1 MHNTLGNLIE
11 RWRATYPKRADGGWW
26 ALAGFRFQTLRFLS
40 EYFAKISES
49 RGLFQ
54 SAKGV
59 LIEQLS
65 DISIPHEDSVIRLV
79 QAKRT
84 LTQQALISAV
94 VEAYC
99 IGSVCSKEELEK
111 IIFQV
116 VCEKNAGASLAG
128 VDGESVQAEIS
139 KVKTPLVWSVEL
151 YNAVIGRFAGEL
163 AITERSNDFADIHVL
178 FANERIA
185 EPQALLDQCL
195 GIVLGAAEG
204 GALDGRDKIP
214 LLLFD
219 AFFKAPRLKT
229 AAQKGW
235 MLIGKSEVEP
245 LLNPT
250 PASVSIGLRPT
261 LDDFRKGRFRRR
273 TALENLISDVSG
285 WIKSERYNVED
296 QSIPVFWI
304 EGRAGDGKSVVLLQ
318 LTEALLTN
326 GTLERIIM
334 LDSAERLPEWLRS
347 RDSYSTD
354 IEPEFAIIDDLYAV
368 ADEDRWLDNVV
379 ASFSLANPRAAIIT
393 CGPDYEMIRFR
404 ARGKGRFRI
413 ASFRLAAPERDEL
426 AEISE
431 WMRSR
436 GVSIHRTIEP
446 SRSMLL
452 IEYIFELTQGQE
464 VTEFARRWRSNMERA
479 RCFQAVRH
487 IIAVNILELPAPA
500 GVARYG
506 EQEAALQLLSNEH
519 HMHFSR
525 VGENA
530 GGYRLTHAALA
541 WPIYKAWLEA
551 EPGIRSFGLR
561 WADDLFVSL
570 QCYHASGDIGAAQRL
585 VLRVAQSPRIIKE
598 EVASAMVR
606 LYSLL
611 RAEFR
616 SSALY
621 KNLLIRWLSFVVF
634 SPSSISAFNADPLS
648 DAKEILTECDDSS
661 LMARIAVNLWL
672 AAEALADR
680 LDSAELCSL
689 SERALLTCSVG
700 IGIGTSIV
708 KAATT
713 LRRQED
719 RDRITSEWL
728 NEHSDC
734 DEAGWVLAYVLSTR
748 RASEPQ
754 VNAAMKWV
762 EARLSHSFSHEMLST
777 LLDSGERS
785 PQVRELAFL
794 WLEKHPDHPSRH
806 ELLRALV
813 NAYGDDSDVLKEVDV
828 WLSEHES
835 RPLAVMIHTVLIRLS
850 LPERMQAALD
860 WANSHLEFEITADL
874 LAMIVRKH
882 DGEGEAVKSLE
893 EWAHRHPNSR
903 RLHNIVPRLLASGSG
918 PSCVALAVRAI
929 LNPNLSSFREYLLG
943 SLRGALKENINHAI
957 EALQSSDL
965 DQESKSV
972 ILDQVE
978 EAVGGCARR
987 ARDFLDRY
995 VDIIPENH
1003 SIRLIRATIRRA
1015 SGDEK
1020 VRQKLFAWIKA
1031 NSDRPNVALALSD
1044 VLADRRLAKHF
1055 VGNSAGVLTLNH
1067 GE

>member
-1 MHNTLGNLIE
+1 MQNTLRNLIE
-11 RWRATYPKRADGGWW
+11 RWRATYSKRADGGWW

-49 RGLFQ
+49 RGLFH

-65 DISIPHEDSVIRLV
+65 DISVPDEDSVIRLV

-94 VEAYC
+94 AEAYC
-99 IGSVCSKEELEK
+99 IGSVCREGELSS
-111 IIFQV
+111 IVFQV
-116 VCEKNAGASLAG
+116 ACEKNAGASLLA
-128 VDGESVQAEIS
+128 VDGDSVKGELS
-139 KVKTPLVWSVEL
+139 KGKTPPDWSADL
-151 YNAVIGRFAGEL
+151 YNAVIGQFHGEL
-163 AITERSNDFADIHVL
+163 AIVEKPNDFADMHVL
-178 FANERIA
+178 FVNERIA
-185 EPQALLDQCL
+185 DPQALLDQSL

-204 GALDGRDKIP
+204 GASDERDKIP
-214 LLLFD
+214 LLLFN
-219 AFFKAPRLKT
+219 AFVKAPRLQT
-229 AAQKGW
+229 AAQIGW
-235 MLIGKSEVEP
+235 MLLDKAAVEP
-245 LLNPT
+245 LPNPK

-273 TALENLISDVSG
+273 AALDKLISDVGG
-285 WIKSERYNVED
+285 WIESERYNVED

-347 RDSYSTD
+347 RADYCAEA
-354 IEPEFAIIDDLYAV
+354 EPAFAAVDDLYAV
-368 ADEDRWLDNVV
+368 ADEDRWLDNVI

-393 CGPDYEMIRFR
+393 CGPDYEMNRFR

-446 SRSMLL
+446 SRGMLL

-500 GVARYG
+500 GLAQYG
-506 EQEAALQLLSNEH
+506 EQEAALQLLSDEH
-519 HMHFSR
+519 HMHFSQ

-541 WPIYKAWLEA
+541 WPIYKAWLDA

-585 VLRVAQSPRIIKE
+585 VLRVAQSPRVTKE

-611 RAEFR
+611 RDDFH

-621 KNLLIRWLSFVVF
+621 KNLLIRWLSFVAF
-634 SPSSISAFNADPLS
+634 SPSNISAFNADPLS
-648 DAKEILTECDDSS
+648 DAKEILSQSDNPS

-680 LDSAELCSL
+680 SDSAELCSL
-689 SERALLTCSVG
+689 SERVLLTCSVG
-700 IGIGTSIV
+700 VGIGTSVV

-713 LRRQED
+713 LRSQED

-748 RASEPQ
+748 RASERQ
-754 VNAAMKWV
+754 INAAMDWV

-785 PQVRELAFL
+785 PQVRKLAFM

-813 NAYGDDSDVLKEVDV
+813 NAYGDDSDVLREVDV

-835 RPLAVMIHTVLIRLS
+835 RPLAVMIHTELIRLN
-850 LPERMQAALD
+850 LPERTQAALD
-860 WANSHLEFEITADL
+860 WANSHLDVEITADL
-874 LAMIVRKH
+874 LAMIARKH
-882 DGEGEAVKSLE
+882 DGESGAVKSLE
-893 EWAHRHPNSR
+893 EWARRHPNSR

-918 PSCVALAVRAI
+918 APCVALAVRTI
-929 LNPNLSSFREYLLG
+929 LNPKLSSFREYLLG
-943 SLRGALKENINHAI
+943 RLNGALKENIDYAI
-957 EALQSSDL
+957 EALQGSDL
-965 DQESKSV
+965 DQEGNGM
-972 ILDQVE
+972 ILDQIE
-978 EAVGGCARR
+978 DAIGGSARR
-987 ARDFLDRY
+987 ARDFLDRF
-995 VDIIPENH
+995 VDILPQEQ
-1003 SIRLIRATIRRA
+1003 SIRLVRAAIRRA

-1020 VRQKLFAWIKA
+1020 VRQKLFTWIIA
-1031 NSDRPNVALALSD
+1031 NYGRPDVAPVLSD
-1044 VLADRRLAKHF
+1044 VWADRHLAKHF
-1055 VGNSAGVLTLNH
+1055 GGDGAVVRTLNH
-1067 GE
+1067 GQ